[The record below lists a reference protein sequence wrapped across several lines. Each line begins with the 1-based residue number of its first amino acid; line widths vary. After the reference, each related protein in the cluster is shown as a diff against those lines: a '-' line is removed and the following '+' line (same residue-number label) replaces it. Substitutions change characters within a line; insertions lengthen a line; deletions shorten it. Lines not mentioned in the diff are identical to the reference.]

1 MLTELLNREIPIR
14 QLVAWAV
21 VLGVPYFG
29 VGLGWALTH
38 QDHIASLSGLDA
50 LFSFI
55 GEVIAWPPLVVAD
68 ITLK

>member
-1 MLTELLNREIPIR
+1 MLARFLDHEVPIR
-14 QLVAWAV
+14 QLVALAL
-21 VLGVPYFG
+21 VLGIPYVF
-29 VGLGWALTH
+29 VGFGWALTH

-55 GEVIAWPPLVVAD
+55 GEIIAWPPLVISD